1 MTFTESYPVPVIHAT
16 SGKEKCQWQIQN
28 PRTGQIWSRH
38 FSSYNTDDFHV
49 YGVINISNG
58 MDDKSVLVH
67 VKDDETVIV
76 GGNAYTEY
84 SPLPIAAL
92 GTKYIVYSCTHGEG
106 YSSMIVIATHSQK
119 TVVDVAFRL
128 EGNVTYGNKLYGDGD
143 TLTLILDQYQTA
155 NITTR
160 SNITG
165 TRITS
170 VETVAVFSATYKF
183 GNKFGNKYP
192 LSTYEQLHPVRLY
205 GKEFVLAIKDDSGY
219 RLSAHP
225 YQLQIVSEDSDT
237 QIVFNDGIKI
247 SFGETGIFRKKYK
260 VHTNISFNTTR
271 PVMATLCSVGSS
283 FLGPAMD
290 GCFLIPPVTHYRKH
304 AYFSGRGTLQLV
316 TAEDNHYIRVQ
327 MSQAIESTL
336 VNVKIAWNN
345 VPGTRYKVGTF
356 TSRSRQI
363 FIRSDGPFTVLGY
376 SKTRIYN
383 TGCSLTSGGDMC

>member
-1 MTFTESYPVPVIHAT
+1 
-16 SGKEKCQWQIQN
+16 
-28 PRTGQIWSRH
+28 
-38 FSSYNTDDFHV
+38 
-49 YGVINISNG
+49 

-76 GGNAYTEY
+76 GGVAYTEY

-92 GTKYIVYSCTHGEG
+92 GTKYIVSSCTHGEG

-119 TVVDVAFRL
+119 TVVDVAFKL
-128 EGNVTYGNKLYGDGD
+128 EGNVTYGNKVYGDGD
-143 TLTLILDQYQTA
+143 TLILILDQYQTA
-155 NITTR
+155 TITTR

-183 GNKFGNKYP
+183 GNTFGNKYP

-219 RLSAHP
+219 RLSAQP
-225 YQLQIVSEDSDT
+225 YQLQVVSEDSDT
-237 QIVFNDGIKI
+237 QIVFNDGTTI
-247 SFGETGIFRKKYK
+247 SFGETGIFRKNYN

-283 FLGPAMD
+283 SFGPAMD
-290 GCFLIPPVTHYRKH
+290 GCFLIPPVTLYLKH

-316 TAEDNHYIRVQ
+316 TAEDNHNIRVQ
-327 MSQAIESTL
+327 MSQNRGSTL
-336 VNVKIAWNN
+336 VNVKIAWDN

-356 TSRSRQI
+356 TSHSRQLLII
-363 FIRSDGPFTVLGY
+363 FIRSDAPFTVLGY
-376 SKTRIYN
+376 SKARIYN
-383 TGCSLTSGGDMC
+383 TGCSLTSGGNMC